1 MPWELTED
9 DLAPIATGEAVL
21 GTGGG
26 GNPYLGLL
34 RARQLAAQGA
44 RFLVIDPDELDA
56 DALVCSAGGMGAPV
70 VSYEKLPQGEEEV
83 EAVRA
88 LERHLGR
95 RFDAIAPMEMGGS
108 NSMVALVA
116 GALLGIPVLDGDG
129 MGRAFPELQMIT
141 YLIAGGAP
149 WPAAIAD
156 EKGCRLVIDQVPD
169 AHALER
175 IARAA
180 TVELGGHVGLAMCV
194 MDGAHARSTC
204 VPRTLSL
211 AKRIGEA
218 VAGARARLDD
228 PVEAVVTETGG
239 RRLFSG
245 KIVDVLRRTD
255 GGFVRGTAVLESL
268 APERPGRLEVEFQN
282 ENLIARLEGETIAV
296 VPDLITLVDAQT
308 GDPITTELLRYG
320 LRAEVIVMPPASQ
333 LTTPQALAV
342 VGPRAFGYDL
352 DYRPAIV
359 ES

>member
-1 MPWELTED
+1 MPWELEEG
-9 DLAPIATGEAVL
+9 DLAPIATGAAIL

-34 RARQLAAQGA
+34 RARRLAHAGG
-44 RFLVIDPDELDA
+44 RFRVLDPDELPD
-56 DALVCSAGGMGAPV
+56 DALVCTAGGMGAPV
-70 VSYEKLPQGEEEV
+70 VSYEKLAGGEEEA

-95 RFDAIAPMEMGGS
+95 RFDAIAPLEMGGG
-108 NSMVALVA
+108 NSMVALVV

-141 YLIAGGAP
+141 YLIYGGQP
-149 WPAAIAD
+149 WPAALAD
-156 EKGCRLVIDQVPD
+156 EKGCRLVVDAVPD

-180 TVELGGHVGLAMCV
+180 TVALGGHVGLATCV

-204 VPRTLSL
+204 VPRTLTL

-218 VAGARARLDD
+218 VAGARASLDD
-228 PVEAVVTETGG
+228 PVEAIAAVTGG

-255 GGFVRGTAVLESL
+255 GAFVRGTAVVESVGTG
-268 APERPGRLEVEFQN
+268 ARGRLEVEFQN
-282 ENLIARLEGETIAV
+282 ENLIARLDGRILAV
-296 VPDLITLVDAQT
+296 VPDLITLVDAET
-308 GDPITTELLRYG
+308 GEPITTEDSSATG
-320 LRAEVIVMPPASQ
+320 SGS
-333 LTTPQALAV
+333 T
-342 VGPRAFGYDL
+342 
-352 DYRPAIV
+352 
-359 ES
+359 SS